1 MQRQRLVSR
10 LTGLPSKWLV
20 ENIRLSAGAVS
31 NRWMSLAWPELESAT
46 GRARKRRRRL
56 AKRRELSRNDNA
68 ADDDNDSN
76 DSSKHATMDAE
87 IAPQYP
93 KGQPWRVLW
102 PHPHDDPSFVKITKP
117 SRRIPRWKDISYG
130 WTEYMATW
138 EDGIR
143 GIPSPE
149 KLREREAREAAPS
162 SHLGT
167 TGGDVP
173 LPDYDQVRSNVTQNI
188 DVVKE
193 SAQDL
198 LQFAKEK
205 TDIHSRDDL
214 QKVVS
219 DMMKLATQC
228 LKEFMAGYREG
239 RDQEI
244 DRMLHEYF
252 REENPDI
259 PTESETAAT
268 PQKRQRR
275 KPRRAILR

>member
-1 MQRQRLVSR
+1 
-10 LTGLPSKWLV
+10 
-20 ENIRLSAGAVS
+20 
-31 NRWMSLAWPELESAT
+31 MSLAWPELESAT

-56 AKRRELSRNDNA
+56 AKLQASSRNNDE
-68 ADDDNDSN
+68 DDLKDEIIY
-76 DSSKHATMDAE
+76 AE

-117 SRRIPRWKDISYG
+117 TRKIPRWKDISYG
-130 WTEYMATW
+130 WSEYMATW

-143 GIPSPE
+143 GSPSPE
-149 KLREREAREAAPS
+149 KLREREAREAAQPFNS
-162 SHLGT
+162 VTAGE
-167 TGGDVP
+167 VQ
-173 LPDYDQVRSNVTQNI
+173 LPEYDKMRSNVSQNI
-188 DVVKE
+188 DMVKE

-198 LQFAKEK
+198 LQLAKEK

-252 REENPDI
+252 REESLETQSDEPNP
-259 PTESETAAT
+259 E
-268 PQKRQRR
+268 KRRRR